1 MFTTLVNVEEAPN
14 KWWAN
19 YDARMK
25 NLSNKTHYN
34 QAFQVQV
41 ERMKIVL
48 PMVYSTSRVYESYG
62 KTGVSIKV
70 ENAQIRDRKNLRIL
84 EQEWAAKGFVKKVT
98 PQGVIYRLAVQK

>member
-25 NLSNKTHYN
+25 NLTNKTNYS
-34 QAFQVQV
+34 QEIQVQV
-41 ERMKIVL
+41 DRMKLVL
-48 PMVYSTSRVYESYG
+48 PMVYSTTRVYESYG
-62 KTGVSIKV
+62 KRGVSIKV
-70 ENAQIRDRKNLRIL
+70 ENAQISHRKSLRVL

-98 PQGVIYRLAVQK
+98 PQGVIYRLSI